1 MTIMSDTVAA
11 KNGVTTQYLARVADD
26 LEQNLKEQE
35 RLGTEIA
42 VLQSQLA
49 ELEADR
55 AVLVSLQEALGASS
69 APATPAPAAPEPESA
84 PAATAVD
91 TKDTAAPAKKARAKK
106 PAAVPVQRA
115 RKTKTAAAKPA
126 EPRQPSLVTLAR
138 DFLTSQTEPRSAA
151 EIAEALAQKHPDRGI
166 KKTVVRTTLE
176 GLVAKNHAQRSKQ
189 GSSVFYTA
197 PDPAEPSADSG
208 ASSE

>member
-1 MTIMSDTVAA
+1 MSDTVAA